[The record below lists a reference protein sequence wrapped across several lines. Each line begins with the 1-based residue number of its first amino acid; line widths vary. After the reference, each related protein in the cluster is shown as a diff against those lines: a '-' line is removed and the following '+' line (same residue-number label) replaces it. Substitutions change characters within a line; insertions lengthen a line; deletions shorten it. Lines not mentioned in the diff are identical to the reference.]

1 MLDDLDRQATK
12 AQKEGLGDGG
22 GWMEGGGGRDGGRG
36 QRLSLF
42 PRTILTMGI
51 SEHYF

>member
-1 MLDDLDRQATK
+1 MTLSARLRKPKRKD
-12 AQKEGLGDGG
+12 GGMGGDG
-22 GWMEGGGGRDGGRG
+22 WRGGGGRDGGRG